1 MNLYLFMNDTILMLI
16 GHPLKWAT
24 QAPYASSSSLLQPST
39 PSTRRS
45 LFLMIIVLF
54 VCEYFTRYL
63 HMQADYESVLV
74 MVGGIKAAAA

>member
-1 MNLYLFMNDTILMLI
+1 
-16 GHPLKWAT
+16 
-24 QAPYASSSSLLQPST
+24 
-39 PSTRRS
+39 
-45 LFLMIIVLF
+45 MIIVLF